1 MELGFNQLSIEIPS
15 IQGVF
20 FMKVI
25 RFIMLL
31 LIVVGA
37 LNWGLWG
44 FFQYD
49 LIADLFGGNT
59 SSLARILYIAVG
71 IAGIY
76 GISFFFVPE
85 IYGCKSNSGPCNK
98 E

>member
-1 MELGFNQLSIEIPS
+1 
-15 IQGVF
+15 
-20 FMKVI
+20 MKVI
-25 RFIMLL
+25 RFIVLL

-49 LIADLFGGNT
+49 LVADLFGGNT
-59 SSLARILYIAVG
+59 SSLARSIYIAIGV
-71 IAGIY
+71 AGIY
-76 GISFFFVPE
+76 SISFFFIPE
-85 IYGCKSNSGPCNK
+85 IYKCKCNSDHCDK

>member
-1 MELGFNQLSIEIPS
+1 
-15 IQGVF
+15 
-20 FMKVI
+20 MKVI
-25 RFIMLL
+25 KFLVLL

-44 FFQYD
+44 LFQYD

-59 SSLARILYIAVG
+59 TGLAKIIYILVG
-71 IAGIY
+71 LAGVY
-76 GISFFFVPE
+76 GISFFFHPE
-85 IYGCKSNSGPCNK
+85 IYKCRCKPCDK